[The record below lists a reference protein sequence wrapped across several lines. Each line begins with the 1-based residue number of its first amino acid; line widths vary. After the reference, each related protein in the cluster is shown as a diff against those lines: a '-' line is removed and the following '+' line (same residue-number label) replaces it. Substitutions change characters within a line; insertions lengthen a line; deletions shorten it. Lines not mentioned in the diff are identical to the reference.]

1 MTALFAQW
9 QPWVEALGWALLHFI
24 WQGVVIGA
32 AYALFRRLVPKQSCD
47 LRYLLGLLALT
58 LLAICPLVTLWL
70 LRPQPALMATPTLDV
85 VAGIGSRPRLDGVAL
100 ATSDLSQYLP
110 WLVLAWVVGA
120 LAMAVR
126 ALRQWRSLDRVACR
140 LARRHCDLDRML
152 GHLASRFGL
161 TRVRVLISNHIDTPT
176 LIGWIKPAILLPASV
191 ALGFPRQQVELILAH
206 ELGHLRR
213 YDHLVNLVQAVLET
227 LLYYHPVVHWIS
239 RDVRNEREICC
250 DQLVLRVT
258 RGEPREYART
268 LAALEEFRH
277 TGSRLAVAATGGVL
291 IERVRRIVGMPT
303 PGLAPGRSNVA
314 LWLVIAATAFITL
327 ATALQIQERETDAGV
342 TISAVLDR
350 LPRPDIR
357 ILLNF
362 GLKLP
367 PTVGAPQA
375 LSPPRLTLP
384 AVKSKRSVATR
395 GKMVASLSRWVDSPV
410 EVLSTLARPHAMLA
424 DALRDSLKPATGAL
438 DIARLEIPLSEPP
451 SSVPATPAV
460 AERTGGGDSENANCI
475 RRTGSLLCRHL
486 PDEPTANMTIIHGGG
501 NMEGGSHRIGP

>member
-9 QPWVEALGWALLHFI
+9 QPWIEALGWVLLHFI
-24 WQGVVIGA
+24 WQGIVVGA
-32 AYALFRRLVPKQSCD
+32 AYALLRRLVPKQSCD

-58 LLAICPLVTLWL
+58 LLAICPLVTLWV
-70 LRPQPALMATPTLDV
+70 LRPQPALLAAPMLAA
-85 VAGIGSRPRLDGVAL
+85 VADIGARALPDEAAL

-120 LAMAVR
+120 LAMAAR

-140 LARRHCDLDRML
+140 LARRHSDLDHML
-152 GHLASRFGL
+152 GRLALRFGL
-161 TRVRVLISNHIDTPT
+161 TRVRVLISSHIDTPT
-176 LIGWIKPAILLPASV
+176 LIGWIKPAILLPTSV

-303 PGLAPGRSNVA
+303 PRLAPVRSNFA
-314 LWLVIAATAFITL
+314 LWLVIAVTAVVTL
-327 ATALQIQERETDAGV
+327 AAALRIQEHDTHAGAM
-342 TISAVLDR
+342 INAVLDR
-350 LPRPDIR
+350 LPRPDVR
-357 ILLNF
+357 IIVNF
-362 GLKLP
+362 GLKLS
-367 PTVGAPQA
+367 PTVGVPKDV
-375 LSPPRLTLP
+375 SPPRLTLP
-384 AVKSKRSVATR
+384 AVRPERNVSTR
-395 GKMVASLSRWVDSPV
+395 AKAVASSSPRV
-410 EVLSTLARPHAMLA
+410 EPPIEVLSTLARPHIVLA
-424 DALRDSLKPATGAL
+424 GTLRDSLKPATGAL
-438 DIARLEIPLSEPP
+438 DIARLEIPLSRPE
-451 SSVPATPAV
+451 SAVHNAVAV
-460 AERTGGGDSENANCI
+460 AERTGGGNPENANCI

-486 PDEPTANMTIIHGGG
+486 PDEPTANMTIIYGGG